1 MRTAWLA
8 LALWGG
14 WEGGGAPTTVEIR
27 TFQFTRANVEVP
39 AGAEVVW
46 SNRDAVEHTVTSG
59 APDSGEGGFAGRLA
73 ERGAVFRHRFDRPGT
88 YRYFCERHP
97 FMRGE
102 IRVVSHTHGA
112 S

>member
-8 LALWGG
+8 LALWAGG
-14 WEGGGAPTTVEIR
+14 EVAAPPAPVEVH
-27 TFQFTRANVEVP
+27 TFQFNRSSIEVP
-39 AGAEVVW
+39 VGTEVVW

-59 APDSGEGGFAGRLA
+59 APDSADGGFAGDLA
-73 ERGAVFRHRFDRPGT
+73 DSGAVFRHRFDRPGS
-88 YRYFCERHP
+88 YRYFCQRHP

-102 IRVVSHTHGA
+102 IRVVSHTHGE

>member
-8 LALWGG
+8 LALWAG
-14 WEGGGAPTTVEIR
+14 WEVAAPPAPVEIHS
-27 TFQFTRANVEVP
+27 FQFNRSSIEVP
-39 AGAEVVW
+39 VGTEVVW

-59 APDSGEGGFAGRLA
+59 APDSADGGFAGDLA
-73 ERGAVFRHRFDRPGT
+73 DSGAVFRHRFDRPGS
-88 YRYFCERHP
+88 YRYFCQRHP

-102 IRVVSHTHGA
+102 IRVVSHTHGE

>member
-8 LALWGG
+8 LALWAG
-14 WEGGGAPTTVEIR
+14 WEVAAPPAPVEIH
-27 TFQFTRANVEVP
+27 TFQFNRSSIEVP
-39 AGAEVVW
+39 VGTEVVW

-59 APDSGEGGFAGRLA
+59 VPDSADGGFAGDLA
-73 ERGAVFRHRFDRPGT
+73 DSGAVFRHRFDRPGS
-88 YRYFCERHP
+88 YPYFCQRHP

-102 IRVVSHTHGA
+102 IRVVSHTHGE

>member
-8 LALWGG
+8 LAVWAG
-14 WEGGGAPTTVEIR
+14 WEGANPSAPVEIR
-27 TFQFTRANVEVP
+27 TFQFRQASLEVP
-39 AGAEVVW
+39 VGTEVVW

-59 APDSGEGGFAGRLA
+59 APDSADGAFAGELA
-73 ERGAVFRHRFDRPGT
+73 DSGAAFRHRFDRTGT
-88 YRYFCERHP
+88 YRYFCQRHH

-102 IRVVSHTHGA
+102 IRVVPHTHGE